1 MNQALPQRIGMNFH
15 TNFSVGGSP
24 EGRSPMGLVQGG
36 SACRESKGQ
45 RPWIGCRVITP
56 ARDARERLCSGSRGE
71 APWGGCRVTTP
82 AGSAEG
88 SALAQ
93 SPEATPLA
101 HGTLQHAVLK
111 VSLWVVTLSQRCCPR
126 LPANPRLPPPYLR
139 NLSTYLMNKKER
151 GMLWPETTVSTVPRP
166 GTSV

>member
-1 MNQALPQRIGMNFH
+1 MILLFLRAGVQRAAALWAWCRAAAPAGN
-15 TNFSVGGSP
+15 P
-24 EGRSPMGLVQGG
+24 KG
-36 SACRESKGQ
+36 SARGLGAGQQRLRGMQGKG
-45 RPWIGCRVITP
+45 P
-56 ARDARERLCSGSRGE
+56 CSGSRGE
-71 APWGGCRVTTP
+71 APWVGCRVTTP

-126 LPANPRLPPPYLR
+126 LPANPRLPTPYLR
-139 NLSTYLMNKKER
+139 NLSTYLTNEKER

-166 GTSV
+166 ETSA